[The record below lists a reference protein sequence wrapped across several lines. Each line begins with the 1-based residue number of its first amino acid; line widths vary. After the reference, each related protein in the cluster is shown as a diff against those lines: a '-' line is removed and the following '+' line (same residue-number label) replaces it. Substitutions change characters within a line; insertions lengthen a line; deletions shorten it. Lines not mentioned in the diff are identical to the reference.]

1 MIRSKV
7 VSWLKMA
14 CSIVVSL
21 FIMCSCKYDSRNDI
35 LTAPCNTIQVG
46 FRLTVKPII
55 DNNCIVCHATVDA
68 AGGLNFESYRGV
80 RGPALDGRLLGSIKH
95 LSGFVPMPELAPK
108 LPDCDIM
115 EIEKWVSDGALD
127 N

>member
-1 MIRSKV
+1 
-7 VSWLKMA
+7 
-14 CSIVVSL
+14 
-21 FIMCSCKYDSRNDI
+21 
-35 LTAPCNTIQVG
+35 
-46 FRLTVKPII
+46 VKPIV
-55 DNNCIVCHATVDA
+55 DNNCIVCYSTADA
-68 AGGLNFESYRGV
+68 AGRLNFESYSGV
-80 RGPALDGRLLGSIKH
+80 SVPALDGRLVGSIKH